1 METDARSNF
10 KAEYE
15 EYATN
20 LQGVFA
26 AGDCRRGQSLV
37 VWAITEGRQAAEKID
52 KFLCHDEEGQARND
66 NNGDDGDEIQGI
78 YGGQKGGRRFLQGA
92 R

>member
-1 METDARSNF
+1 M
-10 KAEYE
+10 
-15 EYATN
+15 
-20 LQGVFA
+20 
-26 AGDCRRGQSLV
+26 
-37 VWAITEGRQAAEKID
+37 WAITEGRQAAEKID